1 MRDEIIFHHYLESP
15 VSEKVRVV
23 FGIKGLQWRSVRIP
37 RVPPRPA
44 LTPMTGGYRRTPVMQ
59 IGADIYC
66 DSDCIIRE
74 LQRRYPGPTL
84 YPGGADGLAW
94 AVAQWAANGPF
105 QDAVTIVLSNA
116 APKLDGKFA
125 ADRGRLYFGDDFD
138 FAAMAARTPELMV
151 QLRGQFQWIE
161 QRLACG
167 RAFMLGDQPGLPD
180 AACYYLVWFLRGR
193 WDRGP
198 AFFKQFTNLEQ
209 WEQRVAAIGHGAS
222 TEMTDIEAL
231 DAARDAEP
239 ATPVH
244 ADPDFFPSALAS
256 QVTWR
261 RACASRY
268 APTASAMIPPSR
280 ARSSRCRH
288 SILRSGTGMRTLA
301 RSVFTARAS
310 VFA

>member
-116 APKLDGKFA
+116 APKLDEKFA

-244 ADPDFFPSALAS
+244 ADPDDPQGLA
-256 QVTWR
+256 
-261 RACASRY
+261 
-268 APTASAMIPPSR
+268 P
-280 ARSSRCRH
+280 
-288 SILRSGTGMRTLA
+288 GMRVAVRPDGVGDDPAVEGEIVALSAQHIAVRHRNEDIGEVCIHSPRVGFRVTRL
-301 RSVFTARAS
+301 
-310 VFA
+310 